1 MDQLS
6 PFFARFT
13 LFAHVFY
20 SGRLCGSSGD
30 HQTERA
36 GHLHVLRSGK
46 LQILQPGRKPRTI
59 EEPSALFYPRPMPHR
74 FQADEAQGADLV
86 CARVELGAGMLN
98 PLVISM
104 PEMLVVPLASA
115 KALTPAADLLFA
127 EAFGEELG
135 REAAVDRLSEYFLVL
150 LLRAAL
156 NEQVLKCG
164 VLNGL
169 GDPRISK
176 AMAAMHAHPERP
188 WSLNELAS
196 LAGMSRPR
204 FAQYFH
210 EVVGVTPF
218 SYLTDWRIG
227 VAQHMLRKGEP
238 LKMVAPAVGYSAST
252 AFSRAFSDRIGVSPM
267 EWLTHDRARADG

>member
-13 LFAHVFY
+13 LFARVFY
-20 SGRLCGSSGD
+20 SGTLCGSSGD
-30 HQTERA
+30 HRTERE
-36 GHLHVLRSGK
+36 GHLHVLRRGKLRIFQSGK
-46 LQILQPGRKPRTI
+46 KPRAI
-59 EEPSALFYPRPMPHR
+59 EKPSVLFYPRPMRHR
-74 FQADEAQGADLV
+74 FKADEKVGADLV
-86 CARVELGAGMLN
+86 CAHVEFGAGMLN

-104 PEMLVVPLASA
+104 PEMLVVPLATA
-115 KALTPAADLLFA
+115 KALAPAADLLFA
-127 EAFGEELG
+127 EAFGEEPG
-135 REAAVDRLSEYFLVL
+135 RQAAVDRLSEYFLVL

-169 GDPRISK
+169 GDPRLSR
-176 AMAAMHAHPERP
+176 AMAAMHAHPEHP
-188 WSLNELAS
+188 WTLNELAS

-204 FAQYFH
+204 FAQHFH
-210 EVVGVTPF
+210 EVIGMTPF

-227 VAQHMLRKGEP
+227 VAQDMLRKREP

-252 AFSRAFSDRIGVSPM
+252 SFSRAFSDRIGVSPM
-267 EWLTHDRARADG
+267 EWLNRDRARVDG

>member
-6 PFFARFT
+6 PFFARFS
-13 LFAHVFY
+13 LFARVFY

-30 HQTERA
+30 HRSEHV
-36 GHLHVLRSGK
+36 GHLHVLRRGKLRILQSGK
-46 LQILQPGRKPRTI
+46 KPRTI
-59 EEPSALFYPRPMPHR
+59 NEPSVLFFPRPIRHR
-74 FQADEAQGADLV
+74 FLADESEGADLV
-86 CARVELGAGMLN
+86 CAQIEFGAGMLN

-115 KALTPAADLLFA
+115 KALAPVAELLFA
-127 EAFGEELG
+127 EAFDEEPG

-156 NEQVLKCG
+156 KDQILKCG

-169 GDPRISK
+169 GDPRLSK
-176 AMAAMHAHPERP
+176 AMAAMHARPEHS
-188 WSLNELAS
+188 WTLKELAS

-204 FAQYFH
+204 FAEHFH
-210 EVVGVTPF
+210 EVVGTTPF

-227 VAQHMLRKGEP
+227 VAQCMLRKGEP

-267 EWLTHDRARADG
+267 EWLTHDRARADE